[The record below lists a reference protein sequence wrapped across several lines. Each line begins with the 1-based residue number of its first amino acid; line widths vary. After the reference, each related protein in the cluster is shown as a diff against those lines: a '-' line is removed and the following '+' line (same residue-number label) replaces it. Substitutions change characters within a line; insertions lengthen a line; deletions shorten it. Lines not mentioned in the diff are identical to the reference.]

1 MPFSVKHLFLPDDP
15 MIARKFQENFDN
27 IVSELNS
34 FPISGAFKPG
44 SIATTN
50 ITDDNI
56 TAAKFSSNLQFDQI
70 PKGPAATDP
79 SHADHLTRKSY
90 AVTALSALITS
101 PATKHID
108 HGDANLIGGGLVGIP
123 VTSHA
128 FVKGTYCT
136 ISNTTNYNNT
146 YLVHSTTTA
155 NEVVIVATNNAEHFE
170 ASTSHIIN
178 QGAGATSLTPFSSS
192 TASLEEYE
200 YFFNEFRWI
209 YGYCKASDLYKTTAL
224 TTRVAVASDS
234 EGYIKLTAELA
245 KMFHV
250 MVVPI
255 VGTATYQRVSV
266 MPSTYA
272 TTGYIH
278 IKSGVGGAGQ
288 TGSALVLSNFY
299 GFFYMIVGRDI

>member
-90 AVTALSALITS
+90 AVTALSALITA
-101 PATKHID
+101 PATGSK
-108 HGDANLIGGGLVGIP
+108 GAG
-123 VTSHA
+123 VTS
-128 FVKGTYCT
+128 FT
-136 ISNTTNYNNT
+136 
-146 YLVHSTTTA
+146 
-155 NEVVIVATNNAEHFE
+155 
-170 ASTSHIIN
+170 
-178 QGAGATSLTPFSSS
+178 SS

-224 TTRVAVASDS
+224 TTKVAVASDS

>member
-90 AVTALSALITS
+90 AVTALSALITA
-101 PATKHID
+101 PATGSK
-108 HGDANLIGGGLVGIP
+108 
-123 VTSHA
+123 
-128 FVKGTYCT
+128 
-136 ISNTTNYNNT
+136 
-146 YLVHSTTTA
+146 
-155 NEVVIVATNNAEHFE
+155 
-170 ASTSHIIN
+170 
-178 QGAGATSLTPFSSS
+178 GAGAASFTSS

-224 TTRVAVASDS
+224 TTR
-234 EGYIKLTAELA
+234 A